1 MENNMRKI
9 LDYIICMLAFI
20 CSILTLT
27 RFIYVENTDKYIR
40 ENLYARETTVTD
52 INRVADF
59 VTVESES
66 GKKYHFYGAREYYI
80 GDTALLVVHDAGTK
94 FTFDDYVVSNENGG
108 K

>member
-1 MENNMRKI
+1 MNLHDMHPLK
-9 LDYIICMLAFI
+9 CMFSALLFMFCCTLLYKFI
-20 CSILTLT
+20 M
-27 RFIYVENTDKYIR
+27 YDNTKQMLSKH
-40 ENLYARETTVTD
+40 LYARETTVTD

-108 K
+108 N

>member
-9 LDYIICMLAFI
+9 LDYIICILAFI

-40 ENLYARETTVTD
+40 EHLYTTKTKVTD
-52 INRVADF
+52 INRSADF

-94 FTFDDYVVSNENGG
+94 FTFDYYVVSNENGG
-108 K
+108 N